1 MRRALLLCSL
11 LAVSSAT
18 AAAQSPPADE
28 QAINDSIAASLVERA
43 QELFDVKEYVDAKQL
58 ASEALM
64 RSPRGPSAAKA
75 QMLIKACNTA
85 LGIGEPK
92 PPDKPVDT
100 TPITDPLKDKPVV
113 VQPEPALGTVAPK
126 WRRIASGAAWGTA
139 AGGLFADAVGV
150 GTTKPW
156 HVIVGAGAGGVLG
169 GLAAYGLTRKV
180 EHTKGDVALMDTL
193 AGIGGAGGLTV
204 GMLMQPVESEA
215 YSVNAIIGVGAGLLV
230 GYIAAPQTN
239 TTERRMLRVAGISL
253 AGGALPFLLYAGIY
267 DKSTDSDERLVG
279 GLATAGLLAG
289 AYIGFRL
296 TRNMDE
302 GKDEL
307 PGKGPTEEAPVALR
321 IGLTPLAMTP
331 DQGMAVSLVGGAF

>member
-11 LAVSSAT
+11 LVAE
-18 AAAQSPPADE
+18 AAHAQSPPADE
-28 QAINDSIAASLVERA
+28 QALSEQIAASLVARA
-43 QELFDVKEYVDAKQL
+43 QELFEIKEYVDAKQL

-64 RSPRGPSAAKA
+64 RSPRGPSAAQA
-75 QMLIKACNTA
+75 QALIKVCNTA

-92 PPDKPVDT
+92 PVDKPVDT
-100 TPITDPLKDKPVV
+100 TPIIDPTKDKPVA
-113 VQPEPALGTVAPK
+113 QPAAPALGTVAPK

-150 GTTKPW
+150 GTTKAW
-156 HVIVGAGAGGVLG
+156 HVVVGAGAGAVLG
-169 GLAAYGLTRKV
+169 GLAGYGLTRKV

-193 AGIGGAGGLTV
+193 AGIGAAGGLTI

-215 YSVNAIIGVGAGLLV
+215 YSVNAIIGIGAGLLV
-230 GYIAAPQTN
+230 GYVAAPQTN

-289 AYIGFRL
+289 AYIGFRI
-296 TRNMDE
+296 TRHMDE
-302 GKDEL
+302 GKDTL
-307 PGKGPTEEAPVALR
+307 RDSGPAEEAPIGLR
-321 IGLTPLAMTP
+321 IGPTPLVMTP
-331 DQGMAVSLVGGAF
+331 RQGMAFSIVGGAF